1 MSRNTLHWG
10 RRPLR
15 HTHKHVDV
23 CKCFYS
29 NVMKKIMKCDPCRKE
44 KEDIILEL
52 ELILNFIGDSI
63 DSEIPMNMDD
73 LNELWQWIDSLLG
86 REE

>member
-1 MSRNTLHWG
+1 VN
-10 RRPLR
+10 
-15 HTHKHVDV
+15 
-23 CKCFYS
+23 
-29 NVMKKIMKCDPCRKE
+29 N
-44 KEDIILEL
+44 DIINEL
-52 ELILNFIGDSI
+52 QLILNFIGDSI

>member
-1 MSRNTLHWG
+1 MN
-10 RRPLR
+10 
-15 HTHKHVDV
+15 
-23 CKCFYS
+23 
-29 NVMKKIMKCDPCRKE
+29 
-44 KEDIILEL
+44 DIINEL
-52 ELILNFIGDSI
+52 QLILNFIGDSI

>member
-1 MSRNTLHWG
+1 MN
-10 RRPLR
+10 
-15 HTHKHVDV
+15 
-23 CKCFYS
+23 
-29 NVMKKIMKCDPCRKE
+29 N
-44 KEDIILEL
+44 DIINEL
-52 ELILNFIGDSI
+52 QLILNFIGDSI